1 MRTKIESHHP
11 MAKFIESITAD
22 LRAFIEAQQVFFVAT
37 GMAEGRINL
46 SPKGLDSLRVV
57 DERSVLWLNLSGSG
71 NETATHLREDG
82 RITLMFCAFEG
93 RPKILRL
100 YGTAKAWHPDE
111 PRWAELRP
119 QLPETPGARQVIEM
133 QVESLQTSCGFGV
146 PEYTFQGQREML
158 FDWAEKKEAGDG
170 LEHYWQTKNHTSID
184 GHKTGILPE
193 DR

>member
-1 MRTKIESHHP
+1 
-11 MAKFIESITAD
+11 MAKFSEHITPE

-37 GMAEGRINL
+37 GMTGGRINL
-46 SPKGLDSLRVV
+46 SPKGLDSLRVI
-57 DERSVLWLNLSGSG
+57 DEHTVLWLNLSGSG

-100 YGTAKAWHPDE
+100 YGRGLAWHPDQ

-119 QLPETPGARQVIEM
+119 QLPDTPGARQIIEM

-146 PEYTFQGQREML
+146 PEYTFQGQRGMIEE
-158 FDWAEKKEAGDG
+158 WTARKEAGDG
-170 LEHYWQTKNHTSID
+170 LEAYWSTRNRTSID
-184 GHKTGILPE
+184 GHKTGIVPE